1 MRMNKSN
8 ELRKEDYI
16 SEDPMACCGVVE
28 MSGIAH
34 FRNDPTNAVV
44 DMLCCEEYDYDSDGN
59 DKPYLQ
65 LDPPKAAHIVF
76 TQASKTRCKSGYGYA
91 IASYIIQQGLGTV
104 ANSQPARNPNT
115 SNQITVF
122 VWTPNIAGIKSWAKR
137 NGIRR

>member
-16 SEDPMACCGVVE
+16 SEDPMVCCGVIE
-28 MSGIAH
+28 MSGIEH
-34 FRNDPTNAVV
+34 FNGDPANAVV
-44 DMLCCEEYDYDSDGN
+44 DMLCCEG
-59 DKPYLQ
+59 LQ
-65 LDPPKAAHIVF
+65 LDPPEAAHIVF